1 MLTGLSDADL
11 QAAEREV
18 NRRRHREQFTTLSP
32 VATES
37 AGGVFTRRSLSQ
49 LEDGGDPVEAA
60 PLAVPQETGPLVEE
74 ARGGGAGGE
83 ERRRHTLRTFQRCE
97 VPHSAGSAGVALLR
111 FETLSLVSA
120 AASLAFIYR
129 RRRLAAQRT
138 ALL

>member
-1 MLTGLSDADL
+1 LLTGLSDADL

-37 AGGVFTRRSLSQ
+37 AGGVFMRRSLSQ
-49 LEDGGDPVEAA
+49 LEDGGDPVEA
-60 PLAVPQETGPLVEE
+60 PLAVPQEMGPLVEE

-120 AASLAFIYR
+120 ASSLAFIYR